1 MIVRPA
7 TAGDLERIN
16 DIYNHYVLHSQATFD
31 VEPITIETRR
41 DWFTHYST
49 SSPHRLLVAEDEGV
63 VLGFA
68 TSSPFR
74 PRAAYATSIETS
86 VYCDPDRLGLGIGS
100 KLYERLFEEIKGEDI
115 HRAYAGISMP
125 NDASVS
131 LHERFGFVK
140 VGEYTEVGRK
150 FGRYWNVAWFEK
162 RLD

>member
-7 TAGDLERIN
+7 AADDLERIN
-16 DIYNHYVLHSQATFD
+16 AIYNHYVLHSQATFD
-31 VEPITIETRR
+31 IEPISMEARR
-41 DWFTHYST
+41 DWFSHYST
-49 SSPHRLLVAEDEGV
+49 SGPHRVLVAEDDGI

-86 VYCDPDRLGLGIGS
+86 VYCDPDKIGLGIGS
-100 KLYERLFEEIKGEDI
+100 KLYERLFDDLKDEDI
-115 HRAYAGISMP
+115 HRAYAGISLP
-125 NDASVS
+125 NDSSVS

-150 FGRYWNVAWFEK
+150 FDRYWNVALYE
-162 RLD
+162 RPLS

>member
-7 TAGDLERIN
+7 AADDLERIN
-16 DIYNHYVLHSQATFD
+16 NIYNHYVLHSQATFD
-31 VEPITIETRR
+31 VEPITIERR
-41 DWFTHYST
+41 REWFSHYST
-49 SSPHRLLVAEDEGV
+49 SGPHRLLVADDGGV

-74 PRAAYATSIETS
+74 TRAAYATSIETS
-86 VYCDPDRLGLGIGS
+86 VYCNPDRLGAGIGA
-100 KLYERLFEEIKGEDI
+100 KLYARLFEDIKGEDL
-115 HRAYAGISMP
+115 HRAYAGISLP

-162 RLD
+162 VLG